1 MVRHIVLYRLR
12 AAADADALGDALS
25 ALAAIEDVRELQCGP
40 NSSIVQASGGFDYGL
55 HVRFDDESAR
65 ARYLADPRHLAVV
78 PTVESLTSSLLV
90 FGITSAGG

>member
-1 MVRHIVLYRLR
+1 MVQHIVLYRLR
-12 AAADADALGDALS
+12 AAADAEALGRTLS
-25 ALAAIEDVRELQCGP
+25 KLTAIEDVRELHCGP
-40 NSSIVQASGGFDYGL
+40 NSSTVEPAGSFDYGL
-55 HVRFDDESAR
+55 HVRFDDEAAR